1 MTVLAETQA
10 AAIYG
15 RSRVRESFYCS
26 YGLNP
31 AYRGP
36 LEAAG
41 LVVSG
46 VDDDGDVRIVEMRDH
61 PFFLGTLFI
70 PQVRSTRQDPH
81 PVLLAFLAAARAR
94 RG

>member
-1 MTVLAETQA
+1 MTVLPETHA

-15 RSRVRESFYCS
+15 RSRVRESFYCR

-31 AYRGP
+31 AYRDP

-41 LVVSG
+41 LIVSG

-61 PFFLGTLFI
+61 PFFMGTLFI
-70 PQVRSTRQDPH
+70 PQVRSTREHPH
-81 PVLLAFLAAARAR
+81 PVLLAFLTAARAR